1 MPKRLKYPQN
11 SNRKKGGGGGG
22 GGGVLS
28 VNEAL
33 KAAVLWNSIEE
44 G

>member
-22 GGGVLS
+22 L
-28 VNEAL
+28 
-33 KAAVLWNSIEE
+33 E
-44 G
+44 GLGEFYL